1 MGTWGFLAIAVGVA
15 AVAFG
20 VAVWINLDYL
30 FFAGYVIL
38 QYVVLATAW
47 NILGGYTGYM
57 NLGVSAFFALGAYTT
72 VALET
77 ALKLPL
83 PLTIPA
89 AGVVAGVVGFGM
101 GYLTLRLKGIYF
113 AIATLALAVVAE
125 TFVTNWDYVGGSA
138 GAYLLHPRRGPWF
151 GSYTEYLFLLMLI
164 LATLAVVAARTVER
178 SWLGYGLTA
187 IRDDEVAAEA
197 NGVPTLRLK
206 LFATALSG
214 ALMGMAGA
222 PLPYY
227 VSFLEPASAFNLG
240 YAVTTIAMPMIGGTK
255 TWLGPLI
262 GSLLLATTQQVATVT
277 ISSEVNL
284 LVVGVLLVGFVMLA
298 PNGIVGWFQRR

>member
-1 MGTWGFLAIAVGVA
+1 VFAVTA
-15 AVAFG
+15 
-20 VAVWINLDYL
+20 WLNIDYL

-47 NILGGYTGYM
+47 NILGGYAGYM

-89 AGVVAGVVGFGM
+89 AGVVAGVVGLGM

-138 GAYLLHPRRGPWF
+138 GAYLLHPLRGLWF

-164 LATLAVVAARTVER
+164 LATLSIVVARAVER
-178 SWLGYGLTA
+178 SWIGYGLTA
-187 IRDDEVAAEA
+187 IRDDEGAAEA
-197 NGVPTLRLK
+197 SGVPTLRLK

-262 GSLLLATTQQVATVT
+262 GSLLLATTQQVASVT